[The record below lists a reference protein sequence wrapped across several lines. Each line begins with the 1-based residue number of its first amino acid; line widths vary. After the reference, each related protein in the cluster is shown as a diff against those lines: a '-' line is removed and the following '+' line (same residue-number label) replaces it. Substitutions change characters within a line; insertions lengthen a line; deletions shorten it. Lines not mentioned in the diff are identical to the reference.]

1 MTLAQNNLTTYGEG
15 SGNAP
20 TLVFG
25 VGHLKV
31 VFSFILNKYEQF
43 NLNPSSGY

>member
-1 MTLAQNNLTTYGEG
+1 MTLIHDTLTTYGEG

-43 NLNPSSGY
+43 NLYPSSGY